1 MWRLWGVWCWY
12 LHVCRVVFII
22 ASAIPRLVCISWGEM
37 RVHSYVPFSW
47 LHTTV
52 VLLTTFNIYNL
63 GYKLV
68 WFLREKRWVMS
79 GKMTNPLKT
88 VLLPRLWWR
97 LGCVCVCLSV
107 SLPSGDSPVVGT
119 SSLLPD
125 ELWWLA
131 RPFTAQSFRFYEQ
144 TSFHPFVPFHV
155 FVCTFFSPSSAP
167 SEANSCP
174 ILFHFLL
181 PTFFFPHPPNS
192 ISSSF

>member
-1 MWRLWGVWCWY
+1 MSFFSCDMWVPLWEDQSYLWGKNIRCKRSIGESRWLVWRLWGIWCWY

-22 ASAIPRLVCISWGEM
+22 VSPIPRLVCISWGEM

-97 LGCVCVCLSV
+97 LGCVSVCLSV

-119 SSLLPD
+119 SCYP
-125 ELWWLA
+125 
-131 RPFTAQSFRFYEQ
+131 T
-144 TSFHPFVPFHV
+144 
-155 FVCTFFSPSSAP
+155 
-167 SEANSCP
+167 NSDG
-174 ILFHFLL
+174 
-181 PTFFFPHPPNS
+181 
-192 ISSSF
+192 